1 MKSLNKVFVVDIFH
15 NEVKNI
21 ITLLIFDR
29 KIYINSYLIISLI
42 SFGLIFPKKIYAS
55 SATTDLSAGD
65 FDFGNK
71 IGNITSIQT
80 FFIFLVN
87 VFKWFGWAAVVSGVV
102 IVIAMLIYKLI
113 FADDNEAMK
122 KVQAGIT
129 KAIAIVVIGLVLVG
143 AGFIVSVI
151 GTFFG
156 VTSPSPLWLIPTQ
169 LSQPP

>member
-1 MKSLNKVFVVDIFH
+1 MNFLNKVFVMGIFH

-42 SFGLIFPKKIYAS
+42 SFGLIFPKKIYALS
-55 SATTDLSAGD
+55 SSD
-65 FDFGNK
+65 FGFGNK
-71 IGNITSIQT
+71 VGNITSIQS
-80 FFIFLVN
+80 FFIFLIN

-129 KAIAIVVIGLVLVG
+129 KAIAIVIIGLVLVG
-143 AGFIVSVI
+143 AGFIISVI

>member
-1 MKSLNKVFVVDIFH
+1 MKSLNKVFVVDILR
-15 NEVKNI
+15 NLVKNI
-21 ITLLIFDR
+21 STSRVLDE
-29 KIYINSYLIISLI
+29 KIYINSYFIICLIT
-42 SFGLIFPKKIYAS
+42 FGLIFPKKIYALS
-55 SATTDLSAGD
+55 SSD
-65 FDFGNK
+65 FGFGNK
-71 IGNITSIQT
+71 VGNITSIQS
-80 FFIFLVN
+80 FFIFLIN